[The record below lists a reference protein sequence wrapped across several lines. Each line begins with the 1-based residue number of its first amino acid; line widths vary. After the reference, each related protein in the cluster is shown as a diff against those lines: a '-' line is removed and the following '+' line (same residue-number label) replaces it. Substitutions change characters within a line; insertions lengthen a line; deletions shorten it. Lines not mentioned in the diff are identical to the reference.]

1 MRSGSRPAVRTPTPA
16 SAGRDLTRLKP
27 LGIGLGYQA
36 QLRDYIRSRRDRF
49 DFLEVVP
56 DILWTDLGRG
66 ARPRYRDI
74 AEDVAFI
81 GEVARAMPVIPHSI
95 GLSIGSAHRYEQR
108 ACRADGALVR
118 PAALPLAQRPPRLPP
133 DRGQPAG
140 DQSQPH
146 HAGHLRSPD
155 ARPGQPAHPG
165 RAAPHRRAVP
175 DREQRRLFRVPGID
189 VRRARLSQRADGGDG
204 MRAAARPAQ
213 SPYQRTQPGRRSAGL
228 PRPPRPRPR
237 RRDPRRR
244 RASSSTASISTP
256 IRAPRPSRSG
266 PCSRRS
272 CRVARTSA
280 AWSSSCSARGST
292 SWAPRALDR
301 QLGRMRDLWASTA
314 GRRSPHEPGQLP
326 ARAGRLVTD
335 RDFRVG
341 LRQGPP
347 VRRGHSAIERR
358 RLMAIAAA
366 PGFALTARL
375 IDSSGWAS

>member
-74 AEDVAFI
+74 AEGRRVHRR
-81 GEVARAMPVIPHSI
+81 GRAHHAGDPAQHRPVDRQRPP
-95 GLSIGSAHRYEQR
+95 LRAR

-118 PAALPLAQRPPRLPP
+118 PAALPLAQRPPRLSP

-146 HAGHLRSPD
+146 HAGHLRSRD

-213 SPYQRTQPGRRSAGL
+213 SPYQRAQPGRRPAGL
-228 PRPPRPRPR
+228 PRPPRPRPG

-244 RASSSTASISTP
+244 RASNSTASISTP
-256 IRAPRPSRSG
+256 IRALRPSRSG

-292 SWAPRALDR
+292 NWAPRASI
-301 QLGRMRDLWASTA
+301 ASSAACAICGPGTA
-314 GRRSPHEPGQLP
+314 GRRSPHEAPHDPGELP
-326 ARAGRLVTD
+326 ARARPAGHGPRFSA
-335 RDFRVG
+335 RASAAA
-341 LRQGPP
+341 PP
-347 VRRGHSAIERR
+347 VR
-358 RLMAIAAA
+358 AAA
-366 PGFALTARL
+366 FRRSSAGGSWPSPRRPALRSRPG
-375 IDSSGWAS
+375 